1 MKSLV
6 FANLEVGHEIE
17 VQVQAH
23 KSNSG
28 FRHYKELHRSVK
40 LNGIEAFSER
50 EGCLSALLSIKE
62 QIQ

>member
-1 MKSLV
+1 MKSPV
-6 FANLEVGHEIE
+6 FANFEVGREIK

-23 KSNSG
+23 KSCSG

-40 LNGIEAFSER
+40 PKGIEAFSKQ
-50 EGCLSALLSIKE
+50 EGYLSALLSIKE